1 MSDAEAARTKLN
13 EFGAAADLI
22 SGMNT
27 AYNALADLAT
37 SATGASSDAE
47 ADSNA
52 ILAIYDALPED
63 PDSGDARPDDFAAWV
78 EWFTIPTDNGRCRIE
93 GTVDK
98 ADATH
103 DFYIYYLV
111 GDCGTRTQNI
121 IISRSSR
128 WIKRSNAVEYEG
140 DRTKRIS
147 FLRKRKRTYRL

>member
-1 MSDAEAARTKLN
+1 
-13 EFGAAADLI
+13 
-22 SGMNT
+22 MNT

-37 SATGASSDAE
+37 SATAASSDAE

-63 PDSGDARPDDFAAWV
+63 PDSGDARPDDFVDWV
-78 EWFTIPTDNGRCRIE
+78 EWFTIPTKPGNCRIE

-111 GDCGTRTQNI
+111 GDCGSDTENI
-121 IISRSSR
+121 YISKSAR
-128 WIKRSNAVEYEG
+128 WIKRFKAIEYTG
-140 DRTKRIS
+140 TRTNRIK
-147 FLRKRKRTYRL
+147 FLRNKKRTYRLT

>member
-27 AYNALADLAT
+27 AYNDLADLAT
-37 SATGASSDAE
+37 SATAASSDAE

-63 PDSGDARPDDFAAWV
+63 PDSGDARPDDFVDWV

-111 GDCGTRTQNI
+111 GDCGSQ
-121 IISRSSR
+121 
-128 WIKRSNAVEYEG
+128 V
-140 DRTKRIS
+140 
-147 FLRKRKRTYRL
+147 

>member
-37 SATGASSDAE
+37 SATDASSDAE

-52 ILAIYDALPED
+52 ILAIYDALEE
-63 PDSGDARPDDFAAWV
+63 DSGDARPNDFAAWV

-98 ADATH
+98 ADRTH

-111 GDCGTRTQNI
+111 GNCRTRTKNI
-121 IISRSSR
+121 IISRDAS
-128 WIKRSNAVEYEG
+128 WIKRSEAIEYEG
-140 DRTKRIS
+140 DRTNRI
-147 FLRKRKRTYRL
+147 